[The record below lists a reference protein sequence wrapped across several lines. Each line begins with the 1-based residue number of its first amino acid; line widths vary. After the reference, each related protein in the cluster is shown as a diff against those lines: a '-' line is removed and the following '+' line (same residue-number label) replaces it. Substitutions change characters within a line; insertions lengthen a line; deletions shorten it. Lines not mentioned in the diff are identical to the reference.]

1 MCDRF
6 WSCLQSEGFFRE
18 HFSPLELC
26 PSSKLLCLSR
36 LRVVRAMV
44 DYPGKRGV
52 LQVPP
57 VRGGGQHVDMPDP
70 VDVERRQVVQVRLET
85 ITVIGDEGNP
95 TLFISTDILILHLVI
110 YIFNIHLRREC
121 FSVVS
126 SKN

>member
-1 MCDRF
+1 
-6 WSCLQSEGFFRE
+6 
-18 HFSPLELC
+18 
-26 PSSKLLCLSR
+26 
-36 LRVVRAMV
+36 MV

-57 VRGGGQHVDMPDP
+57 VRGRGQHVDMPDP

-85 ITVIGDEGNP
+85 ITVMGDEGNP